1 MSDDGEGVRK
11 GLLYSSTATTAH
23 SESSVEFAAYD
34 TEVMSMNAVSFNPS
48 VIFS

>member
-23 SESSVEFAAYD
+23 SESSVELLLMIQKLWD
-34 TEVMSMNAVSFNPS
+34 
-48 VIFS
+48 